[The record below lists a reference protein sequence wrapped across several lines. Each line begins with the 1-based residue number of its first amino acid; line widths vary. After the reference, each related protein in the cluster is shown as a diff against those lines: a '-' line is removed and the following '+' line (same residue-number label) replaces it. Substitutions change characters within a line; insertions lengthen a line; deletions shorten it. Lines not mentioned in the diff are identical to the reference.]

1 MTGVDWALAFVD
13 AAPLI
18 PVVLIVSAIGAGWT
32 FGGRRLRALHRRI
45 RSREVAMC
53 RPVTTAPWVDAS
65 RPVADARLAV
75 GTVVVSMDAFRGVL
89 SALQKLTGG
98 EVAPYST
105 LLDLARREALLRMYE
120 KHPRADAFVACRI
133 MTSSLEESA
142 SYVEVLATST
152 AVRYEIRS

>member
-1 MTGVDWALAFVD
+1 VD
-13 AAPLI
+13 ALGWVEALLESAPLV
-18 PVVLIVSAIGAGWT
+18 PVVLIVGAIGAGGVL
-32 FGGRRLRALHRRI
+32 GGSRLKALHRRI
-45 RSREVAMC
+45 RERESAMR
-53 RPVTTAPWVDAS
+53 RPVTTAPWVDAH
-65 RPVADARLAV
+65 RPVAHATLAV

-89 SALQKLTGG
+89 ASLQKLIGG

-133 MTSSLEESA
+133 MTSSLEENA

-152 AVRYEIRS
+152 AVRYWTGS

>member
-18 PVVLIVSAIGAGWT
+18 PVVLIVSAIVAGWT
-32 FGGRRLRALHRRI
+32 FGGRRLSALHRGI

-53 RPVTTAPWVDAS
+53 RPVTTAPWL
-65 RPVADARLAV
+65 DARRTVAHATLAA

-89 SALQKLTGG
+89 SSLQKLLGG
-98 EVAPYST
+98 EVVPYST

-133 MTSSLEESA
+133 MTSSLEENA

-152 AVRYEIRS
+152 AVRYEPGS